1 MAKETM
7 TLEKALKERLK
18 IDKKIQAKLDNPEPL
33 IGWYIKSFPFI
44 NGLTV
49 EQTAKH
55 ISSNMRSINSLIKR
69 REAINNAITIAN
81 SIYKVKVK
89 KMPNLCKFSSGKPP
103 KDNPSNSYE
112 EITLA
117 SALNRK
123 AYYAKHIVP
132 LINSFE
138 KQLKKDMSNGD
149 LLAKAQYALFQD
161 RMQTMDEKN
170 IESFKETMINNNE
183 VQKVDPTQIGNLIIY
198 LKDEIGDYIMNIDGT
213 LANVSKTIKVEI
225 EY

>member
-1 MAKETM
+1 MVKETM

-33 IGWYIKSFPFI
+33 IAWYTKSFPFI

-49 EQTAKH
+49 EQTSKKIA
-55 ISSNMRSINSLIKR
+55 SNMRSLHTLIRR

-89 KMPNLCKFSSGKPP
+89 KMPNLCRFISGKPP
-103 KDNPSNSYE
+103 KDNPNNSYE

-138 KQLKKDMSNGD
+138 AQLRKDMSDGD
-149 LLAKAQYALFQD
+149 LLAKTQYALFQD
-161 RMQTMDEKN
+161 RMQNIDKKN
-170 IESFKETMINNNE
+170 IDSFKETMINNNE
-183 VQKVDPTQIGNLIIY
+183 IQKVDPTQIGTLIGY
-198 LKDEIGDYIMNIDGT
+198 LKDEVGDYIMNIDGI
-213 LANVSKTIKVEI
+213 LVNASKTIKVEI